1 MPSATTY
8 DLKALS
14 RRWFEEV
21 WNKGRAEAIEE
32 MLHPQGIPHGIGDTS
47 EGRRGPA
54 AFMPFYQAFRR
65 AFPDMRIVV
74 EDVLAEGDQTAIR
87 FSFTGTHSGPGPMKN
102 LAATGRPFRATGLT
116 IVRWQDGQII
126 EAWNEFDAAGMMAQL
141 GA

>member
-1 MPSATTY
+1 MPSATAY

-21 WNKGRAEAIEE
+21 WNKGRVEAITE
-32 MLHPQGIPHGIGDTS
+32 MLHPQGIPHGIG
-47 EGRRGPA
+47 EAGLRGPA
-54 AFMPFYQAFRR
+54 SFMPFYQAFRR
-65 AFPDMRIVV
+65 AFPDMRINV
-74 EDVLAEGDQTAIR
+74 EDVLVDGDQTAIR
-87 FSFTGTHSGPGPMKN
+87 FSFTGTHRGPGPMKN
-102 LAATGRPFRATGLT
+102 LAATGRPISATGLT